1 MKKLLLTLFLVISCG
16 LLHAQELPDS
26 LRAATV
32 DSTLVGKD
40 ILTVIGTGPMYDYTE
55 GASRSAFNRYV
66 AANASRT
73 MTGYRIRVFYES
85 SQSARARSESIA
97 RSISANYPGVGVYR
111 TFESPN
117 FKVSVGDFRT
127 KDEALKMFNE
137 LKSAYPTAL
146 LLKETI
152 NYPL

>member
-40 ILTVIGTGPMYDYTE
+40 ILTVIGTGVKVNQSD
-55 GASRSAFNRYV
+55 AVRAAFNRYV

-111 TFESPN
+111 TFDSPN

>member
-40 ILTVIGTGPMYDYTE
+40 ILTVIGTGVKVNQSD
-55 GASRSAFNRYV
+55 AVRAAFNRYV

>member
-16 LLHAQELPDS
+16 LLHAQEFPDS

-40 ILTVIGTGPMYDYTE
+40 ILTVIGTGVKVNQSD
-55 GASRSAFNRYV
+55 AVRSAFNRYV